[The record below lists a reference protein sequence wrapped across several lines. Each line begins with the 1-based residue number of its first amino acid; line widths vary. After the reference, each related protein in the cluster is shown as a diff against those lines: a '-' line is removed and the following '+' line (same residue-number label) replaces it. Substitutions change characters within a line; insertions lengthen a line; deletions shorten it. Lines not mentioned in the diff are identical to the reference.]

1 MSARGSTTARRK
13 TQRLSKSAKAG
24 LVFPVSRLSRY
35 LKKACLRKRI
45 AVGAPVYLGA
55 VLEYLAAEVLE
66 LAGNAARDNKKRLI
80 NPRHLLLAIAND
92 VELNKLLSGVTIREG
107 GVLPNIHQSLLSSK
121 RKESSKKPSM
131 KKPTSVSKRKRPTPA
146 APSKKGKGRGRK
158 LLSLPGPETVT
169 PVTKGSGK
177 GYTTLSEKILSGG
190 QKLTV
195 VQGDISTIACDAVI
209 HPTNGSLS
217 LSGQCG
223 SALSN
228 AGGPAFRTQVNQ
240 TSSKGSIGVGDAVIS
255 GAGSLPCAHVIHVHS
270 PSWGSDDALS
280 KLEKSVQSCLNV
292 AEKHKLSSVGFPS
305 IASGSN
311 SFPKQTSAQSILRTI
326 KDYYTGTSGSV
337 KQVFFVLYDME
348 SIGIYTSELARLEM

>member
-1 MSARGSTTARRK
+1 MSARVSTTARRK
-13 TQRLSKSAKAG
+13 NQRLSKSAKAG
-24 LVFPVSRLSRY
+24 LLFPVSRLSRY
-35 LKKACLRKRI
+35 LKRACLRKRV

-55 VLEYLAAEVLE
+55 VLEYLVAEVLE
-66 LAGNAARDNKKRLI
+66 LAGKAARDNKKRLI

-92 VELNKLLSGVTIREG
+92 VELSKLLSGVTIREG
-107 GVLPNIHQSLLSSK
+107 GVLPNIHQSLLNPATRKKEIKKSPLSK
-121 RKESSKKPSM
+121 RKKI
-131 KKPTSVSKRKRPTPA
+131 TSAVT
-146 APSKKGKGRGRK
+146 SKKGKGRGRK
-158 LLSLPGPETVT
+158 ILSLPGPETV
-169 PVTKGSGK
+169 PKGPGK
-177 GYTTLSEKILSGG
+177 GYTMLSEKILSGG

-195 VQGDISTIACDAVI
+195 VQGDISTIACDAVV

-240 TSSKGSIGVGDAVIS
+240 TSSKGSVGVGDAIIS
-255 GAGSLPCAHVIHVHS
+255 GAGSLPCTHVIHVHS

-280 KLEKSVQSCLNV
+280 KLEKSVKSCLNV
-292 AEKHKLSSVGFPS
+292 AEKYKLSSVGFPS

-337 KQVFFVLYDME
+337 KQVFFVLFDME

>member
-92 VELNKLLSGVTIREG
+92 VELHKLLSGVTIREG

-121 RKESSKKPSM
+121 KKESIKKAAP
-131 KKPTSVSKRKRPTPA
+131 VSKRKKPTPA
-146 APSKKGKGRGRK
+146 APSKSSRKGKGRGRK
-158 LLSLPGPETVT
+158 LLSLSGPETVPT
-169 PVTKGSGK
+169 VTKGSGK

-195 VQGDISTIACDAVI
+195 VQGDISAIACDAVV

-228 AGGPAFRTQVNQ
+228 AGGPALRTQVNQ

-280 KLEKSVQSCLNV
+280 KLEKSVKSCLNV